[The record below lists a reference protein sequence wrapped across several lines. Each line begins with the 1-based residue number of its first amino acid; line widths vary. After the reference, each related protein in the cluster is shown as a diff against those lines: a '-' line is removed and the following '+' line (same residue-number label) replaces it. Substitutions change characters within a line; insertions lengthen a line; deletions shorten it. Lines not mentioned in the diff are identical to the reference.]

1 MIIIFLQ
8 KSGFKTHNS
17 QMIVHKTWFILMF
30 LIMNLIHNVTNR
42 NNKKMILKNNF
53 RQHLYKN
60 KYKKIYLRVPRLLL
74 ILKLMIKHILTLS
87 GIVKKQM
94 IIIKILVF
102 LTKTYAKI
110 ILKYCYNIHN
120 SFFSIVIIN
129 LKFEFC

>member
-1 MIIIFLQ
+1 
-8 KSGFKTHNS
+8 
-17 QMIVHKTWFILMF
+17 
-30 LIMNLIHNVTNR
+30 
-42 NNKKMILKNNF
+42 MILKNNF